1 MRDEESPQAD
11 RERRMIM
18 RTNMAMVGFCLL
30 TLITAVSAQNT
41 YIPFEL
47 GGDNYYTMYGSP
59 DISAGVSGTDE
70 FERGDT
76 VSLYVDLTNYGRI
89 LGFKEDIH
97 PQDYKEIA
105 LAAAELQEEYK
116 KPTALAISA
125 YIHSDN
131 PQIEIK
137 SGDQIVQSLKSGDKT
152 MSPLKFTIKIGEHA
166 PAGTYPLSLNLSYD
180 YQDNVRVQASKL
192 VTSGSSP
199 TLANYQV
206 SYIYQ
211 KANQTVPIIITVK
224 KQADFVITNAT
235 GTLSA
240 GIKKAQI
247 DATYKNIGED
257 PVKDAIARLSIFKPF
272 SSTDDQAFIG
282 TLAPGE
288 ENTVVFRLDV
298 DSDAT
303 PKDYGIN
310 SEIKYTDINGDS
322 MISESMKIPVV
333 VKAAPASLL
342 MPAIVIIIIIVAAG
356 GYLYRRKQKKT

>member
-1 MRDEESPQAD
+1 MR
-11 RERRMIM
+11 IK
-18 RTNMAMVGFCLL
+18 MALVGFCLL
-30 TLITAVSAQNT
+30 ALIMAVPAQNT

-59 DISAGVSGTDE
+59 DISASISGTDE

-76 VSLYVDLTNYGRI
+76 VTLYVDLTNYGRI
-89 LGFKEDIH
+89 LGFKEDLT
-97 PQDYKEIA
+97 PGDPKEFA

-116 KPTALAISA
+116 KPTALGISA
-125 YIHSDN
+125 YLRSDN

-137 SGDQIVQSLKSGDKT
+137 SGDQVIQSLKSGDKT
-152 MSPLKFTIKIGEHA
+152 QSPLKYTIKIGEHA
-166 PAGTYPLSLNLSYD
+166 PAGSYPLSLNLSYD

-192 VTSGSSP
+192 VTSGSAP

-206 SYIYQ
+206 SYVYQ
-211 KANQTVPIIITVK
+211 KANQTVPLIIKIK
-224 KQADFVITNAT
+224 KQADFLITNST
-235 GTLSA
+235 GLLSA
-240 GIKKAQI
+240 GAKKAEI
-247 DATYKNIGED
+247 EATYKNIGED

-288 ENTVVFRLDV
+288 EKTVVFRLDV

-310 SEIKYTDINGDS
+310 SEIKYIDINGDS
-322 MISESMKIPVV
+322 IISESMKIPVI
-333 VKAAPASLL
+333 VKAATASLL
-342 MPAIVIIIIIVAAG
+342 MPAVAIFIIIVAIG
-356 GYLYRRKQKKT
+356 GYLYRRKQKKQY

>member
-1 MRDEESPQAD
+1 MRI
-11 RERRMIM
+11 IM
-18 RTNMAMVGFCLL
+18 ALVGFCLL

-59 DISAGVSGTDE
+59 DISASVSGTDE

-76 VSLYVDLTNYGRI
+76 VFIYVDLTNYGRI
-89 LGFKEDIH
+89 LGFKEDLT
-97 PQDYKEIA
+97 PQDPKEFA
-105 LAAAELQEEYK
+105 LASAELQEEYK
-116 KPTALAISA
+116 KPTALGISA
-125 YIHSDN
+125 YLLADN
-131 PQIEIK
+131 PEIEIK

-152 MSPLKFTIKIGEHA
+152 QSPLKFSIKVGEHA
-166 PAGTYPLSLNLSYD
+166 PAGTYPLRLNLSYD

-199 TLANYQV
+199 ALANYQV

-211 KANQTVPIIITVK
+211 KANQTVPLIIIVK
-224 KQADFVITNAT
+224 KQADFIVVNSTAV
-235 GTLSA
+235 LSA
-240 GIKKAQI
+240 GAEKAQI
-247 DATYKNIGED
+247 SATYKNIGED
-257 PVKDAIARLSIFKPF
+257 NVKDAIARLSIFKPF

-288 ENTVVFRLDV
+288 EKTVVFRLDV

-322 MISESMKIPVV
+322 VISESMKIPVV
-333 VKAAPASLL
+333 VKAASTSLL
-342 MPAIVIIIIIVAAG
+342 MPAIAILIIIAAVG
-356 GYLYRRKQKKT
+356 GYIYRRKQKKT

>member
-1 MRDEESPQAD
+1 MR
-11 RERRMIM
+11 IK
-18 RTNMAMVGFCLL
+18 MALIGLCLL
-30 TLITAVSAQNT
+30 ALIANVSAQNT

-47 GGDNYYTMYGSP
+47 GGDNYYTMYGGP
-59 DISAGVSGTDE
+59 DISASVSGTDE

-89 LGFKEDIH
+89 LGFKEYQT
-97 PQDYKEIA
+97 PQNPKEFA

-116 KPTALAISA
+116 KPTALGITARLL
-125 YIHSDN
+125 SDN

-137 SGDQIVQSLKSGDKT
+137 SGDQVVQSLKSGDKIE
-152 MSPLKFTIKIGEHA
+152 SPLKFTIKIGEHA
-166 PAGTYPLSLNLSYD
+166 PAGKYPLSLNLSYD

-192 VTSGSSP
+192 VTGGSSP

-211 KANQTVPIIITVK
+211 MANQTAPIIITVK

-235 GTLSA
+235 GALSA
-240 GIKKAQI
+240 GAKKAQI
-247 DATYKNIGED
+247 DVTYKNIGED

-282 TLAPGE
+282 TLAAGE
-288 ENTVVFRLDV
+288 EKTVVFRLDI

-303 PKDYGIN
+303 PKNYGIN
-310 SEIKYTDINGDS
+310 SEIKYTDVIGDS
-322 MISESMKIPVV
+322 VISESMKIPVV
-333 VKAAPASLL
+333 VKAASGSLL
-342 MPAIVIIIIIVAAG
+342 MPAIVILIIVVAVG